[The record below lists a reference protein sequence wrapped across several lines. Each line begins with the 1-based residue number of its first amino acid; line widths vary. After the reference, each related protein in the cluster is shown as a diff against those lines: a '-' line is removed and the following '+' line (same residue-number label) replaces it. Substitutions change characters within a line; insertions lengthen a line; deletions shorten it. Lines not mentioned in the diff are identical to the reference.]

1 MINIIII
8 IVGILVVISAITF
21 FVHLFIKAINKD
33 QQEQDERILVLEKR
47 INEIKKELTWQIQW
61 ETKLRS
67 DFEHQVNDEIL
78 RLRRQVKKKSD
89 KE

>member
-1 MINIIII
+1 MIIIGVLAI
-8 IVGILVVISAITF
+8 IGMIAFL
-21 FVHLFIKAINKD
+21 VHLFIKAYNNE
-33 QQEQDERILVLEKR
+33 QEEQDQRIQVLEKR

-61 ETKLRS
+61 ETKLRQ